1 MKKRLLSAALA
12 FAMVLTLIPATVV
25 PAFAAAAANATSS
38 APESGK
44 STVTYVYGTD
54 YSKPV
59 EGSDPI
65 SNAWAWEY
73 KAADGKTYWASSN
86 SLSGIIASAGNGQE
100 ASISNYPS
108 GTYYDSAAKDDGTL
122 WSTNFTLLDDLT
134 NLDPGNATSLTINTF
149 GHTVSFASGKLA
161 KVTNLTIRDTFPG
174 AKGSASGITRDVGSQ
189 GAGVS
194 TSGLTLNAYD
204 VAVGTVSLTGKT
216 NNVNLYGGSSSGITL
231 VGTTTA
237 ANGNVS
243 YDKQTVNTYASR
255 TTGGMC
261 SLTGAIEVTGT
272 SSAVTLSYTSA
283 ANMAITAN
291 ATNGSVKVQD
301 GTTVGNITVG
311 CNGGGEKADDKPAT
325 VTVDNRCTAGK
336 ITYDK
341 DSNQAATGDSTFTV
355 NGKATGEISTSN
367 GTVNLGTGADV
378 GAVSVNSGTLN
389 MTGTNGKAT
398 GAITLTGTTTWNFS
412 GTGWTVGDVTAD
424 GNTLTIGNNW
434 PTGRSNTFGTLD
446 LGSYAGQKIKGGVFK
461 TPANDEAPAKWF
473 DANLQFMRVDG
484 DLYYYYGKRELA
496 TAIAEAGT
504 AAKTAGTLTVMGA
517 TPNTYIGFC
526 NTEAD
531 NTASIALLGYGGLTG
546 IYLPDK
552 VNGSPVSNWTRAGQ
566 AKAYD
571 VNTSYPFDT
580 NSMAFGDPDSGKMLK
595 LVLQSGS
602 VAVSK
607 LTNITAGANDGDV
620 TATLTNNQIVLSGA
634 VNVASW
640 AGVKLTLTT
649 DQVKAD
655 GTPVTFEVT
664 VAYDTTTK
672 EAAFSTIAVSEDKLP
687 PQGVTVDKTTI
698 KVGSNTYTLV
708 TKLAMPAGN
717 LKVAGINNDAGVPSG
732 TSVDIKVTASM
743 GTNAQKALATA
754 MMGSD
759 ATAAEFDWT
768 GSPAMRQAVN
778 QALAGFTNDTT
789 VGNWRTNAQRAVW
802 NLSHRGVTPTKD
814 QLADTGY
821 DTVVLEPYMAVT
833 VTAVNN
839 DNSVMSASLVPS
851 YRVIVVASDPDD
863 MDDCK
868 GKNGFTAEGYYIAQA
883 GRALSIPLS
892 DLTDNDG
899 DNAPT
904 FKFADGFTTG
914 TQMHQDGTY
923 VYTAV
928 DGTYTITRAGKTG
941 LGSVVFNAVAPL
953 VTMVRDADA
962 ANKTNGKPGTYGYD
976 NLQAAVDDTLPQ
988 AAGKEDKI
996 TVTAAYAAAN
1006 GSGVINVTGT
1016 ARKFK
1021 IETKGQTTITQASN
1035 NFTVD
1040 VDTTGHNYVVQLQ
1053 KDVVVAGD
1061 VAINIAA
1068 VNLGTTTL
1076 SASKGRAGDVITVT
1090 LTPNQG
1096 NTATGVSAKTDTGAA
1111 ITVTPSTTNAN
1122 QYTFTVP
1129 AGAKSVTVTPSF
1141 KQGTVQATVNVSSSN
1156 QGTVTT
1162 TAAATNNK
1170 VNTGSTVGVTTYP
1183 GVGYRTM
1190 GVNIATNGSATSASR
1205 VNDNYFTFT
1214 VPSNA
1219 TAVTVTPVYDKDNG
1233 TKFTDVWSTEYY
1245 SKSVAWAVSKG
1256 VTDGKSTYVFG
1267 SNDYCT
1273 RAQMVTFLWRA
1284 AGRPSVVGIPNP
1296 FVDVSPTLTPGDY
1309 YSAILWAVSKGITDG
1324 TDRTHFSPSK
1334 TVTRGEAVTFL
1345 YRYENRP
1352 SAGTNSGFYDVPASQ
1367 WYARPV
1373 TWAAGKGITK
1383 GKTATSFEP
1392 NTACRRCEIV
1402 TFLYRDVTGDIT

>member
-44 STVTYVYGTD
+44 STIYYVAGTD
-54 YSKPV
+54 YSKLDAS
-59 EGSDPI
+59 GQPI

-73 KAADGKTYWASSN
+73 KVGNETKWASGTP
-86 SLSGIIASAGNGQE
+86 SGIVASAGNGQTV
-100 ASISNYPS
+100 SINNQLS
-108 GTYYDSAAKDDGTL
+108 GTYWATADIAKADGSLVSSSITLLGDLQITAALAAKSSTL
-122 WSTNFTLLDDLT
+122 S
-134 NLDPGNATSLTINTF
+134 INTF
-149 GHTVSFASGKLA
+149 GSEVTFGANALD
-161 KVTNLTIRDTFPG
+161 KVTNLTLTDTSVTKG
-174 AKGSASGITRDVGSQ
+174 GSAGAISRDVGRYST
-189 GAGVS
+189 GMS
-194 TSGLTLNAYD
+194 TSGLTVTAYD
-204 VAVGTVSLTGKT
+204 VDVDSVALTGRANT
-216 NNVNLYGGSSSGITL
+216 VNLYGGSCGTITL
-231 VGTTTA
+231 DGTTTA
-237 ANGNVS
+237 NGTDS
-243 YDKQTVNTYASR
+243 YNKQTVNTYASR

-261 SLTGAIEVTGT
+261 SLTGDITVTGT
-272 SSAVTLSYTSA
+272 SSAVALSYTSSTGGV
-283 ANMAITAN
+283 IAN
-291 ATNGSVKVQD
+291 ATNGSVWLKD
-301 GTTVGNITVG
+301 GTTVGDITAA
-311 CNGGGEKADDKPAT
+311 CNGAGEKATDKPAT
-325 VTVDNRCTAGK
+325 VTVDNRCTAGA
-336 ITYDK
+336 ITYD
-341 DSNQAATGDSTFTV
+341 SSSATAEGDSTFTV
-355 NGKATGEISTSN
+355 NGKATDEIRTSK

-378 GAVSVNSGTLN
+378 GDVSVNSGTLN
-389 MTGTNGKAT
+389 MTGANGKAT
-398 GAITLTGTTTWNFS
+398 GAVTLTGTTTWKFS
-412 GTGWTVGDVTAD
+412 GTGWTVGNVDASD
-424 GNTLTIGNNW
+424 ASLTIDNNW

-446 LGSYAGQKIKGGVFK
+446 LGSYAGQKIKGGAFK
-461 TPANDEAPAKWF
+461 TPADDAATAKWF
-473 DANLQFMRVDG
+473 DANLQFMREDG
-484 DLYYYYGKRELA
+484 GLYYYYGKRELA

-504 AAKTAGTLTVMGA
+504 AATAADTLTVMGA

-526 NTEAD
+526 NTEASGVD
-531 NTASIALLGYGGLTG
+531 VALLGYGALTG

-552 VNGSPVSNWTRAGQ
+552 VNGSPVSNWTRTGQ
-566 AKAYD
+566 AKAYS
-571 VNTSYPFDT
+571 VNESYPFATDASWT
-580 NSMAFGDPDSGKMLK
+580 HDAPLK

-607 LTNITAGANDGDV
+607 LTNITTAGSNDADV
-620 TATLTNNQIVLSGA
+620 TVTLTNNQIILSGA
-634 VNVASW
+634 VDVASW
-640 AGVKLTLTT
+640 AGVRLTLTT
-649 DQVKAD
+649 DQLKAD
-655 GTPVTFEVT
+655 GTPVTFNVT

-672 EAAFSTIAVSEDKLP
+672 EAAFSTIAETNDP

-717 LKVAGINNDAGVPSG
+717 LKVAGINNNAGVPSG

-754 MMGSD
+754 MMGSGD
-759 ATAAEFDWT
+759 TAAEFDWT

-802 NLSHRGVTPTKD
+802 NLSHRGVTPRKD

-851 YRVIVVASDPDD
+851 YRVIVVASDPGD
-863 MDDCK
+863 MTAQK
-868 GKNGFTAEGYYIAQA
+868 NKNGFTAEGYYIAQA

-904 FKFADGFTTG
+904 FKFANGFTTG

-988 AAGKEDKI
+988 AASKEDKI

-1190 GVNIATNGSATSASR
+1190 SVNITTNGGATSASR
-1205 VNDNYFTFT
+1205 VNDNYFTFV

-1219 TAVTVTPVYDKDNG
+1219 TTVTVTPVYDRDNG

-1402 TFLYRDVTGDIT
+1402 TFLYRDVTGDIA

>member
-86 SLSGIIASAGNGQE
+86 SLSGIIASAGNGQTV
-100 ASISNYPS
+100 SINNQLS
-108 GTYYDSAAKDDGTL
+108 GTYWATADIAKADGSLVSSSITLLGDLQITAALAAKSSTL
-122 WSTNFTLLDDLT
+122 S
-134 NLDPGNATSLTINTF
+134 INTF
-149 GHTVSFASGKLA
+149 GSEVTFGANALD
-161 KVTNLTIRDTFPG
+161 KVTNLTLTDTSVTKG
-174 AKGSASGITRDVGSQ
+174 GSAGAISRDVGRYST
-189 GAGVS
+189 GMS

-237 ANGNVS
+237 ANGTDS
-243 YDKQTVNTYASR
+243 YNKQTVNTYASR

-261 SLTGAIEVTGT
+261 SLTGDITVTGT
-272 SSAVTLSYTSA
+272 SSAVALSYTSSTGGV
-283 ANMAITAN
+283 IAN
-291 ATNGSVKVQD
+291 ATNGSVWLKD
-301 GTTVGNITVG
+301 GTTVGDITAA
-311 CNGGGEKADDKPAT
+311 CNGAGEKATDKPAT
-325 VTVDNRCTAGK
+325 VTVDNRCTAGA
-336 ITYDK
+336 ITYD
-341 DSNQAATGDSTFTV
+341 SSSATAEGDSTFTV
-355 NGKATGEISTSN
+355 NGKATDEIRTSK

-378 GAVSVNSGTLN
+378 GDVSVNSGTLN
-389 MTGTNGKAT
+389 MTGANGKAT
-398 GAITLTGTTTWNFS
+398 GAVTLTGTTTWKFS
-412 GTGWTVGDVTAD
+412 GTGWTVGNVDAR
-424 GNTLTIGNNW
+424 GASLTIDNNW

-446 LGSYAGQKIKGGVFK
+446 LGSYAGQKIKGGAFK
-461 TPANDEAPAKWF
+461 TPADDAATAKWF
-473 DANLQFMRVDG
+473 DANLQFMREDG
-484 DLYYYYGKRELA
+484 GLYYYYGKRELA

-504 AAKTAGTLTVMGA
+504 AATAAGTLTVMGA
-517 TPNTYIGFC
+517 PVSTYIGFC

-580 NSMAFGDPDSGKMLK
+580 NSTAFGDPDNGKMLK

-620 TATLTNNQIVLSGA
+620 TATLTNNQIILSGA
-634 VNVASW
+634 VDVASW
-640 AGVKLTLTT
+640 AGVRLTLTT
-649 DQVKAD
+649 DQLKAD
-655 GTPVTFEVT
+655 GTPVTFNVT

-672 EAAFSTIAVSEDKLP
+672 EAAFSTIAETNDP

-717 LKVAGINNDAGVPSG
+717 LKVAGINNNAGVPSG

-754 MMGSD
+754 MMGSG

-814 QLADTGY
+814 LADTGY

-904 FKFADGFTTG
+904 FKFANGFTTG

-953 VTMVRDADA
+953 VTMVRDANA

-988 AAGKEDKI
+988 AASKEDKI

-1402 TFLYRDVTGDIT
+1402 TFLYRDVTGDIA

>member
-44 STVTYVYGTD
+44 STIYYVAGTD
-54 YSKPV
+54 YSKLDAS
-59 EGSDPI
+59 GQPI

-73 KAADGKTYWASSN
+73 KVGNETKWASGTP
-86 SLSGIIASAGNGQE
+86 SGIVASAGNGQTV
-100 ASISNYPS
+100 SINNQLS
-108 GTYYDSAAKDDGTL
+108 GTYWATADIAKADGSLVSSSITLLGDLQITAALAAKSSTL
-122 WSTNFTLLDDLT
+122 S
-134 NLDPGNATSLTINTF
+134 INTF
-149 GHTVSFASGKLA
+149 GSEVTFGANALD
-161 KVTNLTIRDTFPG
+161 KVTNLTLTDTSVTKG
-174 AKGSASGITRDVGSQ
+174 GSAGAISRDVGRYST
-189 GAGVS
+189 GMS
-194 TSGLTLNAYD
+194 TSGLTVTAYD
-204 VAVGTVSLTGKT
+204 VDVDSVALTGRANT
-216 NNVNLYGGSSSGITL
+216 VNLYGGSCGTITL
-231 VGTTTA
+231 DGTTTA
-237 ANGNVS
+237 NGTDS
-243 YDKQTVNTYASR
+243 YNKQTVNTYASR

-261 SLTGAIEVTGT
+261 SLTGDITVTGT
-272 SSAVTLSYTSA
+272 SSAVALSYTSSTGGV
-283 ANMAITAN
+283 IAN
-291 ATNGSVKVQD
+291 ATNGSVWLKD
-301 GTTVGNITVG
+301 GTTVGDITAA
-311 CNGGGEKADDKPAT
+311 CNGAGEKATDKPAT
-325 VTVDNRCTAGK
+325 VTVDNRCTAGA
-336 ITYDK
+336 ITYD
-341 DSNQAATGDSTFTV
+341 SSSATAKGDSTFTV
-355 NGKATGEISTSN
+355 NGKATDKIRTSK

-378 GAVSVNSGTLN
+378 GDVSVNSGTLN
-389 MTGTNGKAT
+389 MTGANGKAT
-398 GAITLTGTTTWNFS
+398 GAVTLTGTTTWKFS
-412 GTGWTVGDVTAD
+412 GTGWTVGNVAASGDS
-424 GNTLTIGNNW
+424 LTIDNNW

-446 LGSYAGQKIKGGVFK
+446 LGSYAGQKIKGGAFK
-461 TPANDEAPAKWF
+461 TPADDAATAKWF
-473 DANLQFMRVDG
+473 DANLQFMREDG
-484 DLYYYYGKRELA
+484 GLYYYYGKRELA

-504 AAKTAGTLTVMGA
+504 AATAAGTLTVMGA

-526 NTEAD
+526 NTEASGVD
-531 NTASIALLGYGGLTG
+531 VALLGYGALTG

-552 VNGSPVSNWTRAGQ
+552 VNGSPVSNWTRTGQ
-566 AKAYD
+566 AKAYS
-571 VNTSYPFDT
+571 VNESYPFATDASWT
-580 NSMAFGDPDSGKMLK
+580 HDAPLK

-607 LTNITAGANDGDV
+607 LTNITTAGSNDADV
-620 TATLTNNQIVLSGA
+620 TVTLTNNQIILSGA
-634 VNVASW
+634 VDVASW
-640 AGVKLTLTT
+640 AGVRLTLTT
-649 DQVKAD
+649 DQLKAD
-655 GTPVTFEVT
+655 GTPVTFNVT

-672 EAAFSTIAVSEDKLP
+672 EAAFSTIAETNDP

-708 TKLAMPAGN
+708 TKLAMPAGH
-717 LKVAGINNDAGVPSG
+717 LQVAGINNDAGVPGVPSG

-754 MMGSD
+754 MMGSG

-802 NLSHRGVTPTKD
+802 NLSHRGVTPRKD

-851 YRVIVVASDPDD
+851 YRVIVVASDPGD
-863 MDDCK
+863 MTAQK
-868 GKNGFTAEGYYIAQA
+868 NKNGFTAEGYYIAQA

-904 FKFADGFTTG
+904 FKFANGFTTG

-953 VTMVRDADA
+953 VTMVRDAGA

-988 AAGKEDKI
+988 AASKEDKI

-1190 GVNIATNGSATSASR
+1190 SVNITTNGGATSASR
-1205 VNDNYFTFT
+1205 VNDNYFTFV

-1219 TAVTVTPVYDKDNG
+1219 TTVTVTPVYDRDNG

-1402 TFLYRDVTGDIT
+1402 TFLYRDVTGDIA

>member
-44 STVTYVYGTD
+44 STIYYVAGTD
-54 YSKPV
+54 YSKLDAS
-59 EGSDPI
+59 GQPI

-73 KAADGKTYWASSN
+73 KVGNETKWASGTP
-86 SLSGIIASAGNGQE
+86 SGIVASAGNGQTV
-100 ASISNYPS
+100 SINNQLS
-108 GTYYDSAAKDDGTL
+108 GTYWATADIAKADGSLVSSSITLLGDLQITAALAAKSSTL
-122 WSTNFTLLDDLT
+122 S
-134 NLDPGNATSLTINTF
+134 INTF
-149 GHTVSFASGKLA
+149 GSEVTFGANALD
-161 KVTNLTIRDTFPG
+161 KVTNLTLTDTSVTKG
-174 AKGSASGITRDVGSQ
+174 GSAGAISRDVGRYST
-189 GAGVS
+189 GMS
-194 TSGLTLNAYD
+194 TSGLTVTAYD
-204 VAVGTVSLTGKT
+204 VDVDSVALTGRANT
-216 NNVNLYGGSSSGITL
+216 VNLYGGSCGTITL
-231 VGTTTA
+231 DGTTTA
-237 ANGNVS
+237 NGTDS
-243 YDKQTVNTYASR
+243 YNKQTVNTYASR

-261 SLTGAIEVTGT
+261 SLTGDITVTGT
-272 SSAVTLSYTSA
+272 SSAVALSYTSSTGGV
-283 ANMAITAN
+283 IAN
-291 ATNGSVKVQD
+291 ATNGSVWLKD
-301 GTTVGNITVG
+301 GTTVGDITAAR
-311 CNGGGEKADDKPAT
+311 NGAGEKATDKPAT
-325 VTVDNRCTAGK
+325 VTVDNRCTAGA
-336 ITYDK
+336 ITYD
-341 DSNQAATGDSTFTV
+341 SSSATAEGDSTFTV
-355 NGKATGEISTSN
+355 NGKATDEIRTSK

-378 GAVSVNSGTLN
+378 GDVSVNSGTLN
-389 MTGTNGKAT
+389 MTGANGKAT
-398 GAITLTGTTTWNFS
+398 GAVTLTGTTTWKFS
-412 GTGWTVGDVTAD
+412 GTGWTVGNVDASD
-424 GNTLTIGNNW
+424 ASLTIDNNW

-446 LGSYAGQKIKGGVFK
+446 LGSYAGQKIKGGAFK
-461 TPANDEAPAKWF
+461 TPADDAATAKWF
-473 DANLQFMRVDG
+473 DANLQFMREDG
-484 DLYYYYGKRELA
+484 GLYYYYGKRELA

-504 AAKTAGTLTVMGA
+504 AATAADTLTVMGA

-526 NTEAD
+526 NTEASGVD
-531 NTASIALLGYGGLTG
+531 VALLGYGALTG

-552 VNGSPVSNWTRAGQ
+552 VNGSPVSNWTRTGQ
-566 AKAYD
+566 AKAYS
-571 VNTSYPFDT
+571 VNESYPFATDASWT
-580 NSMAFGDPDSGKMLK
+580 HDAPLK

-607 LTNITAGANDGDV
+607 LTNITTAGSNDADV
-620 TATLTNNQIVLSGA
+620 TVTLTNNQIILSGA
-634 VNVASW
+634 VDVASW
-640 AGVKLTLTT
+640 AGVRLTLTT
-649 DQVKAD
+649 DQLKAD
-655 GTPVTFEVT
+655 GTPVTFNVT

-672 EAAFSTIAVSEDKLP
+672 EAAFSTIAETNDP

-708 TKLAMPAGN
+708 TKLAMPAGH
-717 LKVAGINNDAGVPSG
+717 LQVAGINNDAGVPGVPSG

-754 MMGSD
+754 MMGSG

-802 NLSHRGVTPTKD
+802 NLSHRGVTPRKD

-851 YRVIVVASDPDD
+851 YRVIVVASDPGD
-863 MDDCK
+863 MTAQK
-868 GKNGFTAEGYYIAQA
+868 NKNGFTAEGYYIAQA

-904 FKFADGFTTG
+904 FKFANGFTTG

-988 AAGKEDKI
+988 AASKEDKI

-1190 GVNIATNGSATSASR
+1190 SVNITTNGGATSASR
-1205 VNDNYFTFT
+1205 VNDNYFTFV

-1219 TAVTVTPVYDKDNG
+1219 TTVTVTPVYDRDNG

-1402 TFLYRDVTGDIT
+1402 TFLYRDVTGDIA